1 VRAAGRKFPLGP
13 TDVWSA
19 PQQIDRLF
27 RADRFRSPGILPD
40 FRSSRPTAPE
50 YVPSSNAIPAW
61 ARAIAA
67 ISSGSLALE
76 HCKRGDT
83 SRRDRAVCL
92 TKPADLPVEQP
103 TKLELVVNLKTA
115 RALGFQNAN
124 ISSCSRLRA
133 RRMKRRKFISLL
145 GPAAWPL
152 AAQGQ

>member
-27 RADRFRSPGILPD
+27 RADRFRSPGIFPD

-50 YVPSSNAIPAW
+50 YVPSSNAIRAW

-92 TKPADLPVEQP
+92 TKPAHLPVEQP

-115 RALGFQNAN
+115 RALGFE
-124 ISSCSRLRA
+124 
-133 RRMKRRKFISLL
+133 MPISLL
-145 GPAAWPL
+145 VRADEL
-152 AAQGQ
+152 VE